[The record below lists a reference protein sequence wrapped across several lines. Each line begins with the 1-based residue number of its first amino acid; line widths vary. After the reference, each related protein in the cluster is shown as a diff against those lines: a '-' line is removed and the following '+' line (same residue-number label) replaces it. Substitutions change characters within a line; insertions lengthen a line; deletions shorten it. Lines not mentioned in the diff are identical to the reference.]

1 MPLGVLRYAPGMRS
15 RLSFVLVVG
24 LAVGLLSSCGGK
36 PDVLTEKTLF
46 SRLAAAQAKA
56 ETSHV
61 SMNLTVPA
69 GQSFRSY
76 GEMKIGKSAEDTAM
90 AMTVTGNT
98 GGIGKVELRLVKQK
112 FYISLGKLTSN
123 KFVSIDLTDK
133 SNPIAK
139 QYGEIIENL
148 DPARQV
154 KQYQAAI
161 VKFDNEGKPVKLHGV
176 EAQPYKITID
186 PSKARQLKDMGA
198 AKLPKTMDFT
208 LFVGPDDLPLRMV
221 SQIPAPDG
229 SGNTKLQMD
238 YTAWGEKVSIAAP
251 SAKNITNDS
260 LLNQLTGQ

>member
-1 MPLGVLRYAPGMRS
+1 M
-15 RLSFVLVVG
+15 
-24 LAVGLLSSCGGK
+24 
-36 PDVLTEKTLF
+36 F

-186 PSKARQLKDMGA
+186 PSKARQLKDMYQGLVKALVFGFLA
-198 AKLPKTMDFT
+198 AVVASYKGMNAKGGPKGVGDAVNESVVITFVM
-208 LFVGPDDLPLRMV
+208 LFVV
-221 SQIPAPDG
+221 NFFIS
-229 SGNTKLQMD
+229 
-238 YTAWGEKVSIAAP
+238 
-251 SAKNITNDS
+251 S
-260 LLNQLTGQ
+260 LYIQLVPPKGM